1 MTRVLCSVNPIQRSY
16 RLGRLL
22 LGHQRISR
30 PYQIPPPLYS
40 IPRDELHPHHKI
52 RRHKLNQG
60 PEEPLAPMLSIE
72 PLRIGHGHPEHLEIP
87 DLEVLFGCRDYLPD
101 VEVGVGFYHAVGAG
115 LGSCRTGTVWIS
127 SICG

>member
-1 MTRVLCSVNPIQRSY
+1 
-16 RLGRLL
+16 
-22 LGHQRISR
+22 
-30 PYQIPPPLYS
+30 
-40 IPRDELHPHHKI
+40 
-52 RRHKLNQG
+52 
-60 PEEPLAPMLSIE
+60 MLSIE

-87 DLEVLFGCRDYLPD
+87 DLEVLFCRRDYLPD